1 MRALVIDN
9 ESEIRKSVVDLIA
22 AFCPDI
28 SEVSEATSVESG
40 IIKLAEYKPDV
51 LFLDVELG
59 DGTGMDLLERI
70 GKVDFPII
78 FITAHNKYAVDA
90 FRFSAID
97 FLLKPID
104 PEELMRSVERVKS
117 QNNVRLSEQLQVLK
131 DIISNTLSHEKKIVL
146 RDNASIYFV
155 KLADII
161 RCESDRSYTT
171 FVLIDGKRIVVSK
184 GIKDYEEI
192 LEPSGFI
199 RTHQSHLVNV
209 SKIVRFDKIDG
220 GTLVMENE
228 DRVPVSQRKKD
239 EVIYLLSSL

>member
-1 MRALVIDN
+1 MRALVVDN
-9 ESEIRKSVVDLIA
+9 ETEIRNSVVELIS
-22 AFCPDI
+22 AFCPEI
-28 SEVSEATSVESG
+28 TEIGEAVSVESG
-40 IIKLAEYKPDV
+40 ILKVQEYKPDV

-59 DGTGMDLLERI
+59 DGTGMDLLARL
-70 GKVDFPII
+70 GNVTFPVI

-104 PEELMRSVERVKS
+104 PEELMRSVERVKTQS
-117 QNNVRLSEQLQVLK
+117 NNRISEQLQVLK
-131 DIISNTLSHEKKIVL
+131 EIISNSLNIDKKIVL
-146 RDNASIYFV
+146 RDSASIYFV
-155 KLADII
+155 KVADII

-171 FVLIDGKRIVVSK
+171 FVLAHGKKIIVSK

-192 LEPSGFI
+192 LEPNGFI

-228 DRVPVSQRKKD
+228 DRVPVSQRKKE

>member
-9 ESEIRKSVVDLIA
+9 ETEIRNSVVDLIA
-22 AFCPDI
+22 AFCPEI
-28 SEVSEATSVESG
+28 SEIGEAFSVETG
-40 IIKLAEYKPDV
+40 ILKIQDFKPDV

-59 DGTGMDLLERI
+59 DGTGMDLLSRI
-70 GKVDFPII
+70 GQVNFPVI

-104 PEELMRSVERVKS
+104 PEELMRSVERAKTQS
-117 QNNVRLSEQLQVLK
+117 TVRISEQLQILK
-131 DIISNTLSHEKKIVL
+131 EFISNSLNTDKKIVL

-155 KLADII
+155 KVADII

-184 GIKDYEEI
+184 WIKDYEE
-192 LEPSGFI
+192 LMEPHGFV
-199 RTHQSHLVNV
+199 RTHQSHLVNI
-209 SKIVRFDKIDG
+209 SKIQRFDKLDG
-220 GTLVMENE
+220 GHLVMENG
-228 DRVPVSQRKKD
+228 DQVPVSQRKRE
-239 EVIYLLSSL
+239 EVIELLSRF

>member
-9 ESEIRKSVVDLIA
+9 ETEIRKSVVDLIA

-28 SEVSEATSVESG
+28 SQIDEAISVESG

-59 DGTGMDLLERI
+59 DGTGMELLERV
-70 GKVDFPII
+70 GKVDFPVI

-104 PEELMRSVERVKS
+104 PEELMRSVERVKA
-117 QNNVRLSEQLQVLK
+117 QNNQRISEQLAILK
-131 DIISNTLSHEKKIVL
+131 DMINNTLANDKKIVL
-146 RDNASIYFV
+146 RDSSSIYFV
-155 KLADII
+155 KVADVI

-171 FVLIDGKRIVVSK
+171 FVLLDGKRIVVSK

-192 LEPSGFI
+192 LEPMGFT
-199 RTHQSHLVNV
+199 RTHQSHLVNI
-209 SKIVRFDKIDG
+209 SKILRFDKADG
-220 GTLVMENE
+220 GHLVMENS
-228 DRVPVSQRKKD
+228 DIVPVSQRKRE
-239 EVIYLLSSL
+239 EVIDFLSRL

>member
-22 AFCPDI
+22 AFCPEI
-28 SEVSEATSVESG
+28 SEISEATSVETG

-131 DIISNTLSHEKKIVL
+131 DIIDNTLSHEKKIVL

-155 KLADII
+155 KVADII

-171 FVLIDGKRIVVSK
+171 FILIDGKKIVVSK
-184 GIKDYEEI
+184 GIKDYDEI
-192 LEPSGFI
+192 LEPNGFI
-199 RTHQSHLVNV
+199 RAHQSHLVNI
-209 SKIVRFDKIDG
+209 SRILRFDKLDG
-220 GTLVMENE
+220 GHLVMENG
-228 DRVPVSQRKKD
+228 DQVPVSQRKRDQIIDLFKG
-239 EVIYLLSSL
+239 I

>member
-9 ESEIRKSVVDLIA
+9 ETQIRNSVVDLIA
-22 AFCPDI
+22 AFCPEI
-28 SEVSEATSVESG
+28 SEIGEAVSVESG
-40 IIKLAEYKPDV
+40 VTKVKEFKPDV

-59 DGTGMDLLERI
+59 DGTGMDLLSKL
-70 GKVDFPII
+70 GQVNFPVI

-104 PEELMRSVERVKS
+104 PEELMRSLERVRS
-117 QNNVRLSEQLQVLK
+117 QNNQRISEQLQVLK
-131 DIISNTLSHEKKIVL
+131 EIITSSLNHDKKIVL
-146 RDNASIYFV
+146 RDSASIYFIKV
-155 KLADII
+155 ADLI

-171 FVLIDGKRIVVSK
+171 FILNDGRKIVVSK

-220 GTLVMENE
+220 GTLVMENG
-228 DRVPVSQRKKD
+228 DQVPVSQRKKD